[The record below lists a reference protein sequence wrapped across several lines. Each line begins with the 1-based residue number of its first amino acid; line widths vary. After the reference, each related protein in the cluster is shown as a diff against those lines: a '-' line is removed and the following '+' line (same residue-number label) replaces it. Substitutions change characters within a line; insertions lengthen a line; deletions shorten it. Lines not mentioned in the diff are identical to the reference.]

1 MRPQRRLLFHWAL
14 LAPPEPRGRPAPS
27 YRHVST
33 VRYPARPQQSL
44 ILSNKAIDPQMLRTI
59 VRVASRR
66 MRVVTITGLRG
77 GAFQYLQDAIIYGM
91 ALLHIGQ
98 FSPTKPVTDHMPTK
112 GKRNEK
118 I

>member
-1 MRPQRRLLFHWAL
+1 MEAPVPLGVAG
-14 LAPPEPRGRPAPS
+14 LAGAPWPAS
-27 YRHVST
+27 SQSNHIST

-44 ILSNKAIDPQMLRTI
+44 ILSNKAIDPQMLRAI

-66 MRVVTITGLRG
+66 MRLVTITGLRG
-77 GAFQYLQDAIIYGM
+77 GAFQYLPDAIIYGM